1 MHIKPNSSKGK
12 RNVEGFNST
21 GHVMFENDEQKNVL
35 RPNFDNPMLRD
46 IPYVRHDFQVKTTKN
61 VLANSKFKIILPHIL
76 ELDLNSRK
84 GSRDKSLEEINS
96 DLQKQRF
103 T

>member
-35 RPNFDNPMLRD
+35 RQNFDNPMLRD
-46 IPYVRHDFQVKTTKN
+46 IPYVRHDF
-61 VLANSKFKIILPHIL
+61 
-76 ELDLNSRK
+76 
-84 GSRDKSLEEINS
+84 
-96 DLQKQRF
+96 
-103 T
+103 